1 MDTQNNEILK
11 KIIGQTSINSYMHP
25 LFRDADTHAKL
36 WARFIPKS
44 ALQPD
49 NTNEMLNIA
58 ASPTKIPT
66 NYSLGANAQER
77 NG

>member
-1 MDTQNNEILK
+1 MDELLK
-11 KIIGQTSINSYMHP
+11 TIMGATSLTSYMHP
-25 LFRDADTHAKL
+25 LFRTAEEHFKK

-44 ALQPD
+44 PTQPE

-66 NYSLGANAQER
+66 NYSLGATAQE

>member
-1 MDTQNNEILK
+1 MNDQNNELLK
-11 KIIGQTSINSYMHP
+11 QIMGKTSLSNYVHT
-25 LFRDADTHAKL
+25 LFRDAETHAKA

-44 ALQPD
+44 AIQPE

-58 ASPTKIPT
+58 ATPTKIPT